1 MRQTSIGLL
10 ILVLIAFTGCTEMRV
25 EGDAKIFQSS
35 STGKIIGTAIG
46 LGLMGLGAVACVGSV
61 WPDSKPKNRYARPTE
76 RLTTG
81 QRVGLGLF
89 GFSMG
94 FMGLFLT
101 GMSLLFPYKL
111 HVTVYPDRVTMAST
125 YSQAAGRAVTIPF
138 STLTKV
144 EIRDELNIV
153 GKLKPTMVFT
163 QKSGELIKQ
172 DVGNN
177 ELQALATIQ
186 QALADYQSKHPPGS
200 EPDVSTKPDPSSTA
214 NIPYTPSYP
223 PPAFPSSSDPNSG
236 LAPPATTPP
245 TYTPPATAPPTY
257 TPPAFNPPT
266 FPSQPNDRQYSL
278 KRYPINISLPPGYA
292 LVTEDAVVTDG
303 TKLKACYAGSWSPVT
318 AVASNEDGTIT
329 CSWDDY
335 PGFTY
340 RMVRQDLILADG
352 TNSSQPS
359 AVQPTPSPSNPF
371 PAQQYRLKRYPIKI
385 AVPRGMSVLTDKSEV
400 KVGMKLGACYA
411 GKWDSVTVVEIN
423 DDGTISCSWDNWNG
437 ITYRMMREDLIM
449 KGK

>member
-1 MRQTSIGLL
+1 
-10 ILVLIAFTGCTEMRV
+10 MRV
-25 EGDAKIFQSS
+25 EGDAKIFQTS
-35 STGKIIGTAIG
+35 STGKIIGAAIG

-94 FMGLFLT
+94 FVGLFLT

-138 STLTKV
+138 STLAKV

-163 QKSGELIKQ
+163 QKSGALIKQ

-186 QALADYQSKHPPGS
+186 QALADYQKKNPAGT
-200 EPDVSTKPDPSSTA
+200 EPDGSSQPNPSTTASLPNNPTYPSPSFPSST
-214 NIPYTPSYP
+214 NPTPGYTPP
-223 PPAFPSSSDPNSG
+223 P
-236 LAPPATTPP
+236 TTPP
-245 TYTPPATAPPTY
+245 AYTPPSTTPPSTTPPSFTQPAF
-257 TPPAFNPPT
+257 TPPASPAQNEN
-266 FPSQPNDRQYSL
+266 QKYQL
-278 KRYPINISLPPGYA
+278 KRYPIDIDLPPGYA
-292 LVTEDAVVTDG
+292 LVASDTVVADG
-303 TKLKACYAGSWSPVT
+303 TKLKACYALSWSPVT
-318 AVASNEDGTIT
+318 VVESNEDGTIT

-335 PGFTY
+335 PGYTY

-359 AVQPTPSPSNPF
+359 AVQPSPSPSNPF
-371 PAQQYRLKRYPIKI
+371 PAQQHRLKRYPIKI
-385 AVPRGMSVLTDKSEV
+385 AIPQGMSVLNDKSEV

-423 DDGTISCSWDNWNG
+423 DDGTIACSWDNWNG
-437 ITYRMMREDLIM
+437 VTYRMMREDLIM